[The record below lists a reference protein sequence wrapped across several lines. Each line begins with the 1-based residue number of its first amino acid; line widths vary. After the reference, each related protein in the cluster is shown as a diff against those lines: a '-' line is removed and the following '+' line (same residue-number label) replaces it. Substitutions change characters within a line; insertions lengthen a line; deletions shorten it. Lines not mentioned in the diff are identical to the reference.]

1 MAEKK
6 PQIAENGQ
14 SWHPSSPNGAPL
26 PKPKVQS
33 TISSFFKPKAPVYAM
48 APGSPPPAQSISI
61 GDMRGV
67 MPSFRVG
74 AHNKGSATV
83 AARSPERGEDWVSLS
98 PPKVD
103 QLDIGGPSNGDGAG
117 DNDVVALAGSES
129 TPESPSTQLRQETL
143 AASMPIRRSPAAK
156 SIDSRAQIVPIQ
168 PGHVTSIKRINGLL
182 LCISYPPWFYQQLS
196 PPTSYASYSRAILWS
211 DKPGSPYT
219 VIGSLI
225 TRRDPVTEFKRDG
238 KKEGVEPD
246 DTALYIAALTLLSPY
261 RSKGLAQA
269 ALESVIR
276 QIVSTPATQEEGGI
290 QSLYAHVWTENNEGL
305 EWYRKMGFH
314 KEGKPVE
321 GYYQKL
327 QPSTAW
333 VLRRNISVL
342 DVVEGQR
349 SLSTIAAL
357 AESQR
362 TEDMLQSQLLK
373 RPSAGT
379 ARSFMSKGP
388 ENEWNDL
395 PEHMVIPRSGPPSTA
410 RTPGASAPPSGPPS
424 RAPSAPPM
432 DGLMTPGLGP
442 AGLMGAAVGEG
453 SGVATGVGKARIKKK
468 SRAYAPAAI
477 NGDLVNGSSAS
488 GRGSQM

>member
-1 MAEKK
+1 
-6 PQIAENGQ
+6 
-14 SWHPSSPNGAPL
+14 
-26 PKPKVQS
+26 
-33 TISSFFKPKAPVYAM
+33 
-48 APGSPPPAQSISI
+48 
-61 GDMRGV
+61 
-67 MPSFRVG
+67 MPSLSVG
-74 AHNKGSATV
+74 AHNSASAM
-83 AARSPERGEDWVSLS
+83 AATRSPERGDDWVSLS

-103 QLDIGGPSNGDGAG
+103 QLDIRSPSTGDGAG
-117 DNDVVALAGSES
+117 DNDIVAFTGSDS
-129 TPESPSTQLRQETL
+129 GSPPTPDSPSNQLRQESL

-156 SIDSRAQIVPIQ
+156 SIDPRAQIVPIQ
-168 PGHVTSIKRINGLL
+168 PGHVMSIKRINGLL

-196 PPTSYASYSRAILWS
+196 PPTSYSSYSRAILWS
-211 DKPGSPYT
+211 DKLDSPPT

-238 KKEGVEPD
+238 KKEGVMPD

-276 QIVSTPATQEEGGI
+276 QIVSTPATQEAGGI
-290 QSLYAHVWTENNEGL
+290 KSLYAHVWTENQEGL
-305 EWYRKMGFH
+305 EWYEKMGFH

-342 DVVEGQR
+342 DVVERQK
-349 SLSTIAAL
+349 SLSTMSAL
-357 AESQR
+357 RGSEGS
-362 TEDMLQSQLLK
+362 EDMLRSQIPK
-373 RPSAGT
+373 RPSVGT

-395 PEHMVIPRSGPPSTA
+395 PEHMVVPRSGPPSA
-410 RTPGASAPPSGPPS
+410 GRTPGASAPPSGPPS
-424 RAPSAPPM
+424 RTPSAPPM

-442 AGLMGAAVGEG
+442 EGLLASAVGEG
-453 SGVATGVGKARIKKK
+453 SGARKARMKKK
-468 SRAYAPAAI
+468 SRAYAPAAL

-488 GRGSQM
+488 GSGSQM

>member
-1 MAEKK
+1 
-6 PQIAENGQ
+6 
-14 SWHPSSPNGAPL
+14 
-26 PKPKVQS
+26 
-33 TISSFFKPKAPVYAM
+33 
-48 APGSPPPAQSISI
+48 
-61 GDMRGV
+61 
-67 MPSFRVG
+67 MPSFRMG
-74 AHNKGSATV
+74 ANNKGSVTL

-98 PPKVD
+98 SPKVD
-103 QLDIGGPSNGDGAG
+103 QLDTGSRSHRDEAG
-117 DNDVVALAGSES
+117 DNDVAARAGSES
-129 TPESPSTQLRQETL
+129 RSPPAPESPSNQLRQESL
-143 AASMPIRRSPAAK
+143 AASMQIQRSPAAK
-156 SIDSRAQIVPIQ
+156 SIDPRAQIVPIQ

-196 PPTSYASYSRAILWS
+196 PPTSYSSYSRAILWS
-211 DKPGSPYT
+211 DKPGAPQT

-225 TRRDPVTEFKRDG
+225 TRRDPVTEFNRDG

-261 RSKGLAQA
+261 RGKGLAQA

-276 QIVSTPATQEEGGI
+276 QIVSTPETQEAGGI
-290 QSLYAHVWTENNEGL
+290 KSLYAHVWTENVEGL
-305 EWYRKMGFH
+305 EWYEKMGFH
-314 KEGKPVE
+314 KGDKPVE

-342 DVVEGQR
+342 DIVEGQR
-349 SLSTIAAL
+349 NSLTTSAL
-357 AESQR
+357 RGSEESA
-362 TEDMLQSQLLK
+362 DMLQNQSLK

-395 PEHMVIPRSGPPSTA
+395 PEHMVVPRSGLPSAA

-424 RAPSAPPM
+424 RTSSAPPV

-442 AGLMGAAVGEG
+442 AGLMASAVGEG
-453 SGVATGVGKARIKKK
+453 SGVATGVRKARMKKK

-488 GRGSQM
+488 GSGSQM

>member
-1 MAEKK
+1 
-6 PQIAENGQ
+6 
-14 SWHPSSPNGAPL
+14 
-26 PKPKVQS
+26 
-33 TISSFFKPKAPVYAM
+33 
-48 APGSPPPAQSISI
+48 
-61 GDMRGV
+61 

-74 AHNKGSATV
+74 AHNSANATV
-83 AARSPERGEDWVSLS
+83 ASKSPERGDDWVSLS

-103 QLDIGGPSNGDGAG
+103 QLDLGSRSNGDGAG
-117 DNDVVALAGSES
+117 DNDITALARSDSGSPP
-129 TPESPSTQLRQETL
+129 TPESPSNQLRQESL
-143 AASMPIRRSPAAK
+143 AAAIPIRRSPVAK
-156 SIDSRAQIVPIQ
+156 SIDPRAQIVPIQ

-182 LCISYPPWFYQQLS
+182 LCISYPSWFYQQLS
-196 PPTSYASYSRAILWS
+196 PPTSYSSYSRAILWS
-211 DKPGSPYT
+211 EKPGSSPST

-261 RSKGLAQA
+261 RRKGLAQA

-276 QIVSTPATQEEGGI
+276 QIVSTPETQEAGGI
-290 QSLYAHVWTENNEGL
+290 KSLYAHVWTENAEGL
-305 EWYRKMGFH
+305 EWYEKMGFH
-314 KEGKPVE
+314 KEGKAVE

-349 SLSTIAAL
+349 SLSTISTL
-357 AESQR
+357 KGNGGS
-362 TEDMLQSQLLK
+362 EDMLQSQLQK

-395 PEHMVIPRSGPPSTA
+395 PEHMVVPRGGPSSAP

-424 RAPSAPPM
+424 RTPSAPPV

-442 AGLMGAAVGEG
+442 AGLMAVVGEG
-453 SGVATGVGKARIKKK
+453 SDVATGVRKARMKKK

-488 GRGSQM
+488 GSGSQM

>member
-1 MAEKK
+1 M
-6 PQIAENGQ
+6 
-14 SWHPSSPNGAPL
+14 
-26 PKPKVQS
+26 
-33 TISSFFKPKAPVYAM
+33 
-48 APGSPPPAQSISI
+48 
-61 GDMRGV
+61 
-67 MPSFRVG
+67 G
-74 AHNKGSATV
+74 AHNKDPATV
-83 AARSPERGEDWVSLS
+83 AGRSLERGEEWVSLS

-103 QLDIGGPSNGDGAG
+103 QLDIGSRSNGDGAG
-117 DNDVVALAGSES
+117 DNDVVTLVGSEPGS
-129 TPESPSTQLRQETL
+129 PPTSESPSNQLRQESL
-143 AASMPIRRSPAAK
+143 AAFMPIRSSPAAK
-156 SIDSRAQIVPIQ
+156 SIDPRAQIVPIQ

-196 PPTSYASYSRAILWS
+196 PPTSYSSYSRAILWS
-211 DKPGSPYT
+211 EKPGGPST

-238 KKEGVEPD
+238 KKEGVMPD
-246 DTALYIAALTLLSPY
+246 DSALYIAALTLLSPY

-276 QIVSTPATQEEGGI
+276 QIVSTPETQEAGGI
-290 QSLYAHVWTENNEGL
+290 KSLYAHVWTENQEGL
-305 EWYRKMGFH
+305 EWYGKMGFH

-321 GYYQKL
+321 RYYQKL

-342 DVVEGQR
+342 DAVEGQR
-349 SLSTIAAL
+349 SLSTISAL
-357 AESQR
+357 RGSEGG
-362 TEDMLQSQLLK
+362 EDMLQNQMVK

-395 PEHMVIPRSGPPSTA
+395 PEHMVVPRSGPPSAA

-424 RAPSAPPM
+424 RTPSASPM

-442 AGLMGAAVGEG
+442 AGLMASAVGEG
-453 SGVATGVGKARIKKK
+453 SGVRKARMKKK

-488 GRGSQM
+488 GSGSQM